1 MRIFYGLFGRLV
13 VFSLINSILGL
24 SAESSR
30 HVDIQIIPKS
40 IDLTELNKSMLF
52 LGSIFSCSTSDIAQ
66 QFSSRARIIDTAI
79 ARMLKEELSNRVNNN
94 DKVTEKIQ
102 LVVALVETSL
112 LAEKIGSDVVAAH
125 KKIKH
130 VLKEHQLIIPNASRA
145 LSLMSIANWL
155 WKQSI
160 KILTMGNELKK
171 SLLKFTKD
179 FPAQKLGDY
188 VESPTLKNLLLDLQ
202 NAGNLDV
209 FFTVWDA
216 IQAYYSGG
224 DKQKLISL
232 FAIDFSNQVSS
243 KKVPETVLKNF
254 TGIVAA
260 FVWYAS
266 QQVSSAV
273 AEQKAIDLSNLYDIY
288 NKINSLPIAG
298 AIAALQDMIQQFSVL
313 IHQVS
318 SQNNFVS
325 WGQWLKENWAA
336 IPIVIVVCI
345 VKIEQYFY
353 PYDSSKLTMT
363 ECNQ

>member
-66 QFSSRARIIDTAI
+66 QFSSRACIIDTAV

-209 FFTVWDA
+209 FF
-216 IQAYYSGG
+216 YSLGCY
-224 DKQKLISL
+224 S
-232 FAIDFSNQVSS
+232 
-243 KKVPETVLKNF
+243 
-254 TGIVAA
+254 
-260 FVWYAS
+260 
-266 QQVSSAV
+266 
-273 AEQKAIDLSNLYDIY
+273 
-288 NKINSLPIAG
+288 
-298 AIAALQDMIQQFSVL
+298 SVL
-313 IHQVS
+313 
-318 SQNNFVS
+318 
-325 WGQWLKENWAA
+325 
-336 IPIVIVVCI
+336 
-345 VKIEQYFY
+345 
-353 PYDSSKLTMT
+353 
-363 ECNQ
+363 